1 MINKK
6 PHRLMGLLDRELWF
20 LECRGREIRTP
31 DLLLP
36 KQALID
42 QITVDKSKVF
52 FICVPNFRV
61 PKPRFHWF
69 VDYRWEIP
77 FQSFQFQFKIPFSRD
92 NGAMPHHL
100 LDPKY
105 RHLLYNPAYCKCMP
119 K

>member
-1 MINKK
+1 MCPLFGNIWVNVIIYDKEK
-6 PHRLMGLLDRELWF
+6 APPFDGAF
-20 LECRGREIRTP
+20 LQRNMVLFSSRGREIRTP

-69 VDYRWEIP
+69 VG
-77 FQSFQFQFKIPFSRD
+77 
-92 NGAMPHHL
+92 N
-100 LDPKY
+100 
-105 RHLLYNPAYCKCMP
+105 
-119 K
+119 